1 MKFYADK
8 ENALVYGVENG
19 ELKEVHTFINGI
31 WEKSTSFSATKELL
45 FKNAEKLGKLSKFNI
60 LANPTPRNNSCDKKN
75 NKLAYPLCP
84 IFSFISIFLLLLNC
98 LFHLF

>member
-19 ELKEVHTFINGI
+19 ELKEVHTCSNGI
-31 WEKSTSFSATKELL
+31 WEKSTAFSATKELL

-60 LANPTPRNNSCDKKN
+60 LANAKKTV
-75 NKLAYPLCP
+75 LA
-84 IFSFISIFLLLLNC
+84 
-98 LFHLF
+98 